1 MKTRQL
7 LTLVAA
13 AFGVL
18 VTPPASA
25 LITIDTAWVGDA
37 GNANDTTGYGG
48 VGYSYGIGKYEV
60 TLDQYT
66 TFLNAVATS
75 DTYSLYNANM
85 AANAN
90 IAGIARSGSA
100 GSYTYS
106 VIGSGN
112 RPVTYV
118 SWFDA
123 ARFCNWLENGQPT
136 GAQNASTTE
145 QGTYTLNGAMSGLTF
160 AKTPGAVYGLPNEN
174 EWYKAAYYQPAAEG
188 GPASGYWR
196 YPTRSNTQPNSRNG
210 SATDPNS
217 ANYYYDDGLANGYN
231 GGYAVNNSTT
241 LPTGN
246 ALTDVG
252 AFSLADSFYG
262 TFDQGGNVW
271 EWNDA
276 VISTSRGLRGGSWF
290 SGETDLATSARFSST
305 PSSERNIVGFR
316 IVIPEPTGVGLM
328 ALGIALLAWRQKRSL

>member
-1 MKTRQL
+1 M
-7 LTLVAA
+7 AA
-13 AFGVL
+13 AVSL
-18 VTPPASA
+18 WSTTPAPA
-25 LITIDTAWVGDA
+25 LITIDTVPVDNP
-37 GNANDTTGYGG
+37 GNPNDTTGYGG
-48 VGYSYGIGKYEV
+48 VAYGYNLGKYEV

-66 TFLNAVATS
+66 AFLNAVAAA

-123 ARFCNWLENGQPT
+123 ARFCNWLQNGQPT
-136 GAQNASTTE
+136 GTQNASTTE
-145 QGTYTLNGAMSGLTF
+145 GGAYTLNGAMSGLTF
-160 AKTPGAVYGLPNEN
+160 ARDPAATYGLPSEN
-174 EWYKAAYYQPAAEG
+174 EWYKAAYYQPVAEG
-188 GPASGYWR
+188 GPASSYWL
-196 YPTRSNTQPNSRNG
+196 YPTRSNSQPNSRNG

-241 LPTGN
+241 RPAGN
-246 ALTDVG
+246 VLTDVG
-252 AFSLADSFYG
+252 AFSLANSFYG
-262 TFDQGGNVW
+262 TFDQAGNVW

-276 VISTSRGLRGGSWF
+276 VIGSSRGLRGGSWY
-290 SGETDLATSARFSST
+290 SGQTDLAASARFYTS
-305 PSSERNIVGFR
+305 PSSELNIVGFR
-316 IVIPEPTGVGLM
+316 ALMIPEPTAVGLT
-328 ALGIALLAWRQKRSL
+328 ALGIALLAWKRKRSL